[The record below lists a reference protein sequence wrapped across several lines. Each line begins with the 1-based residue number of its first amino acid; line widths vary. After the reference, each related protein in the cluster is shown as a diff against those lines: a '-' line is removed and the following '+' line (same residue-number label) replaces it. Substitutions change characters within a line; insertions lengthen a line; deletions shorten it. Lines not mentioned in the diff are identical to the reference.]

1 VVVHGGADV
10 MDVVSILSAT
20 IIPVPDI
27 EERKNKKT
35 PEDDPAF

>member
-1 VVVHGGADV
+1 MVVHGGADV

-20 IIPVPDI
+20 IIPLGVMAD
-27 EERKNKKT
+27 RKNKKT